1 MTNTTARLGLP
12 LIAPGQ
18 AQKEMFHNE
27 SLAAIDA
34 MLHAAVEAVGALA
47 PPTVAT
53 PGQSWILGAEPVRE
67 WAGRAHHLASWTDG
81 GWRFHPPAAGMG
93 VTLRPSG
100 VPVSWYDGA
109 WRVGEA
115 RCERLVVAGKQVV
128 GARGPA
134 VSAPT
139 GGTTVDG
146 EARAVLE
153 SLLGALREHGL
164 IG

>member
-1 MTNTTARLGLP
+1 
-12 LIAPGQ
+12 
-18 AQKEMFHNE
+18 MFHNE

-34 MLHAAVEAVGALA
+34 MLHAAVEAVGASA
-47 PPTVAT
+47 PPPAPTL
-53 PGQSWILGAEPVRE
+53 GKSWILGAEPGGE

-81 GWRFHPPAAGMG
+81 GWRFQPPAAGLI
-93 VTLRPSG
+93 VTLRSSG
-100 VPVSWYDGA
+100 LPVSWHEGA
-109 WRVGEA
+109 WRVGDV

-134 VSAPT
+134 LSAPT

-153 SLLGALREHGL
+153 SPLGALRMHGL